1 MDAAARPPG
10 YVAEA
15 VVLAALGAL
24 LAAAVFAVA
33 GWIVAPGAGEPAPV
47 PAPPPATCRVAPSP
61 GWAGYA
67 EDPGSADLSPFQD
80 YRAAMGIGTGVR
92 GSGVTIADVEYEWRP
107 GHVELGGL
115 GLTAPPA
122 TGLPPGYRASDHGTA
137 VLGVLG
143 ASPDG
148 KGVSGLVPDADIRP
162 YSPFATG
169 SYDPAAAIAAA
180 AQGLGP
186 GDVLLVEL
194 QAIQD
199 DTLIP
204 IEGIRTVRQAI
215 RDAVD
220 RGIVVV
226 EPAGNG
232 GVDVGAIGI
241 GWLAGQTA
249 PGHSGALMVGAG
261 GSDQDMNGSTN
272 LRRVTGSNFGSRV
285 DVQGVGV
292 GVVTSGY
299 GEGLGGADDRAYTA
313 CFDGTSSAA
322 ATVAGAVA
330 ALQSGAIAQ
339 RGAPLTPAQVR
350 TLLVQTGLRQ
360 VSPGDG
366 VIGPRPQVDAAL
378 LRLAGAPP
386 PADPDLPSPTPESSP
401 GAPVVPAAPAVRNA
415 ATATRSPA
423 ASTITARYARRG
435 GRLTITL
442 RGLVKGAKVTA
453 RGRAVKVVR
462 GRVVL
467 KRLKPGRIVVVVT
480 PPARLRA
487 SFAPLRVVVV
497 VAPSGRARV
506 VRI

>member
-1 MDAAARPPG
+1 VIHGR
-10 YVAEA
+10 
-15 VVLAALGAL
+15 LLGAL
-24 LAAAVFAVA
+24 LAAAVIAVT
-33 GWIVAPGAGEPAPV
+33 GWTVAPNADEPGPV
-47 PAPPPATCRVAPSP
+47 PAPPPATCRIAPSP

-67 EDPGSADLSPFQD
+67 EDPASTDLSPFQD
-80 YRAAMGIGTGVR
+80 YRSAMGIGTGVR
-92 GSGVTIADVEYEWRP
+92 GNGVTIADVEYEWRP
-107 GHVELGGL
+107 RHVELGGL
-115 GLTAPPA
+115 GLTAPPE

-148 KGVSGLVPDADIRP
+148 RGVSGLVPDADIRP
-162 YSPFATG
+162 HSPFATG
-169 SYDPAAAIAAA
+169 SYDPAAAITAAA
-180 AQGLGP
+180 LGLGP

-194 QAIQD
+194 QAVQD
-199 DTLIP
+199 GTLIP

-232 GVDVGAIGI
+232 GVDLGAIGI

-261 GSDQDMNGSTN
+261 GSDQDMNGPTN

-285 DVQGVGV
+285 DLQGVGV

-330 ALQSGAIAQ
+330 AVQSGAIAQ
-339 RGAPLTPAQVR
+339 HGAPLTPAQVR
-350 TLLVQTGLRQ
+350 TLLIQTGLRQ
-360 VSPGDG
+360 ADPGDG

-386 PADPDLPSPTPESSP
+386 PADPDLPSSTPESSA
-401 GAPVVPAAPAVRNA
+401 GAPVVPAAPAVRTA
-415 ATATRSPA
+415 ATTMRSA
-423 ASTITARYARRG
+423 ASAVTARYARRG

-442 RGLVKGAKVTA
+442 KGLAKGAKVTA
-453 RGRAVKVVR
+453 RGRAAKVVG
-462 GRVVL
+462 GRIVL
-467 KRLKPGRIVVVVT
+467 RKLKPGRIVVVVT

-487 SFAPLRVVVV
+487 TVTPLRVVVV
-497 VAPSGRARV
+497 VAPSGEARV
-506 VRI
+506 VRL